1 MSKDSI
7 NTFDVWNGPN
17 SEFVYQNGWGKGY
30 QKPIDKT
37 FGYTDEVER
46 ESYRCRQNS

>member
-7 NTFDVWNGPN
+7 NTFDVWSGLN
-17 SEFVYQNGWGKGY
+17 SEFVYQDDWEKGY
-30 QKPIDKT
+30 QKRIDKT

-46 ESYRCRQNS
+46 EL